1 MVGGL
6 LGQKRRFVQLNT
18 VMGHLIVKTVLLWKI
33 VGRNEEKVKTLII
46 KKEEFPGAM
55 LEM

>member
-1 MVGGL
+1 M
-6 LGQKRRFVQLNT
+6 
-18 VMGHLIVKTVLLWKI
+18 MGHLIVKTVLLWKI